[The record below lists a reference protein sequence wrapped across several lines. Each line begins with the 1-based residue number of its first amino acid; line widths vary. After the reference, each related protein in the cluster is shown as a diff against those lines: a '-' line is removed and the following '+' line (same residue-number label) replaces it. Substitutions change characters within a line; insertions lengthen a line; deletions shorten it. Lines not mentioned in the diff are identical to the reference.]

1 VVLTSALV
9 TDLTSS
15 PAVPVLIV
23 RDLVKQ
29 FGRFAALRGVNAEFA
44 SGRLYAILGDN
55 GAGKTTL
62 LRSMAGLSQPTRGSI
77 CMLGEYDLRAVC
89 SQVGYMA
96 HPSLLYD
103 EMSGMENL
111 SYFAQLYGIRDEKRC
126 AAAISAVGLDPNLT
140 RPIGQYSQGMRQ
152 RMSLARALLN
162 QPRVLLLDEPFSNV
176 DLRSARE
183 MVRWLTKLRDEGQTI
198 FVVTHQ
204 ASLLEGMA
212 DEFVWLE
219 DGKIKART
227 ADLNLD
233 ALEREGHGLGPAGSK
248 LEGLALGPIGRASAA
263 KGESKINPSGTAE
276 SVPSPE
282 TSSAKIFRSK
292 TDDQKVL
299 LRAIT
304 ATSLN
309 KDMRLEWRS
318 KDAINSMLF
327 FSLLVVVIFSFSF
340 NPTAEE
346 SRQIAGGLIW
356 VAFLFSSVVALNQT
370 WAREIRNQVLDAY
383 RVSPAPCNGLF
394 LSKALGNFIFVCV
407 LEALMTPLFVIFYSL
422 RALGPWYQLPIVGA
436 LGTWALVVNGTFF
449 AAMSLRTRAREIM
462 LPLLLFPISIPAILA
477 TVEAT
482 SAILSGEYSAKF
494 WIVLLTAYD
503 VVFTIACL
511 FLFDTVLQAE

>member
-1 VVLTSALV
+1 MVLTSDLV
-9 TDLTSS
+9 TDLTST
-15 PAVPVLIV
+15 PAPPVIIV
-23 RDLVKQ
+23 RGLVKQ
-29 FGRFAALRGVNAEFA
+29 FGRFAALRDVSAEFA

-62 LRSMAGLSQPTRGSI
+62 LRSLAGLSQPTRGSI
-77 CMLGEYDLRAVC
+77 SMLGEYDLRAVC
-89 SQVGYMA
+89 SEVGYMA

-111 SYFAQLYGIRDEKRC
+111 GYFAQLYGIRDKERC
-126 AAAISAVGLDPNLT
+126 AVAISAVGLDPNLT
-140 RPIGQYSQGMRQ
+140 RPVGQYSQGMRQ

-162 QPRVLLLDEPFSNV
+162 NPKILLLDEPFSNV

-183 MVRWLTKLRDEGQTI
+183 MVGLLTKLRDEGRTI

-204 ASLLEGMA
+204 ASFLEGMA
-212 DEFVWLE
+212 DEFVWVE
-219 DGKIKART
+219 DGKIKGRT
-227 ADLNLD
+227 RDLNLD
-233 ALEREGHGLGPAGSK
+233 ALEREGHGLSRAGSK
-248 LEGLALGPIGRASAA
+248 LKGLALAPVERASAA
-263 KGESKINPSGTAE
+263 IAESKVIPSDTAE
-276 SVPSPE
+276 AVPHAKPSP
-282 TSSAKIFRSK
+282 AKISHSK
-292 TDDQKVL
+292 THDQEVSL
-299 LRAIT
+299 SAIT
-304 ATSLN
+304 ATTLN
-309 KDMRLEWRS
+309 KDLRLEWRS

-370 WAREIRNQVLDAY
+370 WAREIRNHVLDAY
-383 RVSPAPCNGLF
+383 RVSPAPSNGLF
-394 LSKALGNFIFVCV
+394 LSKALGNFIFVSV

-422 RALGPWYQLPIVGA
+422 RALGPWYQLPIVAA

-482 SAILSGEYSAKF
+482 SAILGGEYSAKF

-511 FLFDTVLQAE
+511 FLFDMVLQAE